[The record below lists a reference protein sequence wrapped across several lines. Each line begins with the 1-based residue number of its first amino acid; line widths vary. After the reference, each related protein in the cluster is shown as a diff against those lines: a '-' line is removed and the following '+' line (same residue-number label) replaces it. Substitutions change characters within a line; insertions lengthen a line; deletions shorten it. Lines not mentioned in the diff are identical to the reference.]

1 MISRSQDLHEEYRK
15 AGYSKKFFE
24 AHREELTLH
33 KAAKQAFDELE
44 VRKIPKVKELSAEY
58 ARILTEKKQAYAEYR
73 MIKEEAQELVIAKMN
88 IDSLYEAEK
97 AEEQRIRQR
106 EKTH

>member
-1 MISRSQDLHEEYRK
+1 
-15 AGYSKKFFE
+15 
-24 AHREELTLH
+24 
-33 KAAKQAFDELE
+33 
-44 VRKIPKVKELSAEY
+44 
-58 ARILTEKKQAYAEYR
+58 

>member
-1 MISRSQDLHEEYRK
+1 M
-15 AGYSKKFFE
+15 
-24 AHREELTLH
+24 
-33 KAAKQAFDELE
+33 E

-97 AEEQRIRQR
+97 RRNSASAKEKKRIDHKGGTQKEGQYDNWSSPTFLIQLSVAILERSLQDSELFPR
-106 EKTH
+106 